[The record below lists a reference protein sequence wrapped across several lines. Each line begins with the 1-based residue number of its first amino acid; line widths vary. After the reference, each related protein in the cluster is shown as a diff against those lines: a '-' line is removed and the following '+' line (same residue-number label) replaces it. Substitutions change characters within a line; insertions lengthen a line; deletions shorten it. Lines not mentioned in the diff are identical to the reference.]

1 MRFTIEPRAG
11 YLRAALWDRETAEE
25 MREFLV
31 AVSAACRQHECCK
44 VVMVIRRSRP
54 AFRPEDYGLG
64 GSKGG
69 YASELVT
76 SACQVALVSDTEELH
91 AAHEYIELA
100 ARQQHINAR
109 AFRDEPAALRWL
121 SNAIGPAR
129 RYRFTR
135 VVIAG
140 APDEQGIYA
149 LWDGEEVIYYGRG
162 AIRARLLDHFYGRV
176 DELTR
181 RATHYGWELCADPA
195 AREAELLA
203 EHRRVFGRP
212 PRLNAA
218 A

>member
-1 MRFTIEPRAG
+1 MHFTIEPQQG
-11 YLRAALWDRETAEE
+11 YLRAVLWERETAQE

-31 AVSAACRQHECCK
+31 AVSAACHEHECSK
-44 VVMVIRRSRP
+44 VVMVVRRSRP
-54 AFRPEDYGLG
+54 AFKPEDYGLTT
-64 GSKGG
+64 
-69 YASELVT
+69 YASDLVT
-76 SACQVALVSDTEELH
+76 SACQVAVVGDTDELH
-91 AAHEYIELA
+91 VAHEYIEMA
-100 ARQQHINAR
+100 ARQEHINAR
-109 AFRDEPAALRWL
+109 AFRSEAAALRWL
-121 SNAIGPAR
+121 SNAVGPAR

-162 AIRARLLDHFYGRV
+162 PIRTRLLDHFYGRV

-181 RATHYGWELCADPA
+181 RATHYGWELCKDPA

-203 EHRRVFGRP
+203 EYRSVFGRP